1 VLSDLYQILVIARP
15 ITQPCNFEK
24 VMRSLDIQMKQ
35 VTIYNYR
42 MHACVAQNLE
52 FDDFSKIKKGPLNSQ
67 CVVTLVSA
75 LQQMQSHP
83 TH

>member
-1 VLSDLYQILVIARP
+1 VLSDLDQTLVIPRP

-35 VTIYNYR
+35 VTIYNHR
-42 MHACVAQNLE
+42 MHTCVAQNLE
-52 FDDFSKIKKGPLNSQ
+52 FDDFSKKKRGPLNCQ
-67 CVVTLVSA
+67 YVVTLVSA

-83 TH
+83 TY